1 MANRKNT
8 RKNTRKTSRKNNT
21 RKQAGGRKM
30 NPYMKFAQQ
39 ERPKILRENPSLR
52 SNVVAVARKIGEK
65 WRSLSAA
72 EKARF

>member
-1 MANRKNT
+1 MAT
-8 RKNTRKTSRKNNT
+8 RKH
-21 RKQAGGRKM
+21 RKQGRKGTRKM